1 MTRSDP
7 IFETVTAP
15 GTPFELG
22 LRDGMRR
29 FVNAPSDIGQ
39 MLETARAHGDRVALV
54 DGDVRLTYG
63 ELFARRDALA
73 AVLDIRRGDRVA
85 ICMRNCAEWMI
96 ACLATIRCGGVAALL
111 NSRGSPAELCAAID
125 DVAPAVVLAD
135 PERAALLH
143 EGGFAGR
150 LIVTA
155 DFPAPGGAPP
165 PAVAPAASADP
176 AAILFTSG
184 TTGRV
189 KGAVLTHENLITG
202 ILGMQ
207 LSGMMVLHNT
217 AKRLGI
223 PVADILAVAPQQAVL
238 LAVPLFHIS
247 GLGAGFL
254 APLLAGSKIVMVR
267 RWSAETAAELIAR
280 EKITMFSG
288 VPTMM
293 WDLVRAGK
301 HLNADLSS
309 LRNVGMGGQ
318 ALAVGLLD
326 EFRAACPDVVMG
338 TGYGMTETA
347 GSVAM
352 GLGDDFIRKSASAG
366 RALSLVDMRIEG
378 PDGTP
383 LAAGEVGE
391 IVVRGPMVMQGY
403 WQKPKETAAVLSPE
417 GWLRTGDIGY
427 LDEEGY
433 VFIVDRAKDM
443 VISGGENIY
452 CAEVERVINAM
463 PGVAECAAF
472 GIPDDRLGELLVARV
487 VSDSLDGA
495 AVVTEVAEKLARYK
509 APATVRVDTTP
520 LPRNDVGKVDKRRLR
535 EEWINAME
543 GTLR

>member
-1 MTRSDP
+1 
-7 IFETVTAP
+7 
-15 GTPFELG
+15 
-22 LRDGMRR
+22 MRR
-29 FVNAPSDIGQ
+29 FVNTPSDIGQ
-39 MLETARAHGDRVALV
+39 MLDLARAYGDKIALV
-54 DGDVRLTYG
+54 DDDIRLSFA

-73 AVLDIRRGDRVA
+73 ATLDIERGDRVA
-85 ICMRNCAEWMI
+85 VCMHNRAEWLI
-96 ACLATIRCGGVAALL
+96 AFLATIRRGGVAALL
-111 NSRGSPAELCAAID
+111 NSRGSPAELCAAIG
-125 DVAPAVVLAD
+125 DVSPTVVLAD
-135 PERAALLH
+135 RDRAARLR

-150 LIVTA
+150 IIAST
-155 DFPAPGGAPP
+155 DFPIDGDAQL
-165 PAVAPAASADP
+165 PAVAPASSDEP

-217 AKRLGI
+217 AKQLGI
-223 PVADILAVAPQQAVL
+223 PVEAILANLPQQAVM
-238 LAVPLFHIS
+238 LAAPLFHIS

-267 RWSAETAAELIAR
+267 RWSAEAAAALIER
-280 EKITMFSG
+280 EKVTMFSG

-293 WDLVRAGK
+293 WDIVRAGQ

-318 ALAVGLLD
+318 ALSVGLLN

-352 GLGDDFIRKSASAG
+352 GIGEDFIRKSASAG
-366 RALSLVDMRIEG
+366 RALSLVEMRIEAA
-378 PDGTP
+378 DGTVLP
-383 LAAGEVGE
+383 TGSTGE

-403 WQKPKETAAVLSPE
+403 WQQPEATAEVLSPD

-427 LDEEGY
+427 LDDEGY
-433 VFIVDRAKDM
+433 LFIVDRVKDM

-452 CAEVERVINAM
+452 CAEVERIINAM

-472 GIPDDRLGELLVARV
+472 GIPDERLGELLVARV
-487 VSDSLDGA
+487 VGDALDDA
-495 AVVTEVAEKLARYK
+495 AVIAEVAEKLARYK
-509 APATVRVDTTP
+509 APAEVRVDLAP

-535 EEWINAME
+535 EDWIKTME
-543 GTLR
+543 GTV